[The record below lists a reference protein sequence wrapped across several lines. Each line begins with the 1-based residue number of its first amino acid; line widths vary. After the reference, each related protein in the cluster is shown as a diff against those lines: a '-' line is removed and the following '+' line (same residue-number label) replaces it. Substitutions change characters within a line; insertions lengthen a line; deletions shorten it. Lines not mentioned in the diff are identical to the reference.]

1 MDNNSKIFQIA
12 FKVLELKQNAVQRV
26 IEGSKDGG
34 VQRYYMRIPLESAHC
49 NHEVNINIA
58 TMAPKV
64 MKKEIQDRIAELAAK
79 GKLHTVYGYQKY
91 IYKKQQIILLT

>member
-49 NHEVNINIA
+49 NHEVNNMKNSTVLKTTN
-58 TMAPKV
+58 TMIPKYLV
-64 MKKEIQDRIAELAAK
+64 
-79 GKLHTVYGYQKY
+79 GKL
-91 IYKKQQIILLT
+91 IEI